1 MAQSAY
7 QIVEISK
14 GFWRFEE
21 NGVRA
26 FLIAGTEKAMLVDTG
41 FGTGDIREVVTSLTD
56 LPLQLVNTHTD
67 RDHIGCNGLFD
78 EAWMHPAEYDRY
90 HQKDGPKLTARPL
103 WEGDEIQLGGRTFE
117 VVLIPGHTP
126 GSIALLDAAH
136 RLLIGGDSVQTG
148 AIFMFGPGR
157 NLPAYIES
165 MKKLDAMR
173 ARFDLVYPS
182 HGEVPVSAD
191 ILPGLIEGAQRL
203 LRGELSGSKPDRPG
217 LEALLYDVGVA
228 KFLYP

>member
-1 MAQSAY
+1 MTQSAY

-14 GFWRFEE
+14 GFWRIEE

-41 FGTGDIREVVTSLTD
+41 FGTGDIRQVVTSLTA
-56 LPLQLVNTHTD
+56 LPLQLVNTHAD
-67 RDHIGCNGLFD
+67 RDHIGCNGLFA
-78 EAWMHPAEYDRY
+78 EAWMHPAEFDRY

-103 WEGDEIQLGGRTFE
+103 WEGDEITLGGRTFE

-173 ARFDLVYPS
+173 GRYDLVYPS
-182 HGEVPVSAD
+182 HGEVPVSAEL
-191 ILPGLIEGAQRL
+191 LPALVEGAEKL
-203 LRGELSGSKPDRPG
+203 MSGQLAGIKPDRPG
-217 LEALLYDVGVA
+217 IEAMLYDAGVA
-228 KFLYP
+228 KFLYQ